1 MRRIEEW
8 AGVGLDSTM
17 RFDASNP
24 GCPLDERAATA
35 VVDAA
40 IDVHRTLGPGL
51 LESVY
56 ESCLEYELLSRGFAV
71 RRQTPMSVAY
81 RGFRLEGGFRL
92 DLVVDSCL
100 VVEIKAVEMLNEL
113 HRAQLITYL
122 RLGRFRLGLL
132 LNFNVS
138 RMTNG
143 IRRVINSGAPCESQS
158 AGPAMI
164 KIEDNSER

>member
-1 MRRIEEW
+1 MR
-8 AGVGLDSTM
+8 S
-17 RFDASNP
+17 DASNP

-40 IDVHRTLGPGL
+40 IDVHQTLGPGL

-56 ESCLEYELLSRGFAV
+56 ESCLEYELLSRGFMV
-71 RRQTPMSVAY
+71 RRQTPMPVAY

-100 VVEIKAVEMLNEL
+100 VVEIKAVELLTDL

-143 IRRVINSGAPCESQS
+143 IRRVINSS
-158 AGPAMI
+158 ATGGG
-164 KIEDNSER
+164 

>member
-1 MRRIEEW
+1 MR
-8 AGVGLDSTM
+8 S
-17 RFDASNP
+17 DASNP

-35 VVDAA
+35 AVDAA
-40 IDVHRTLGPGL
+40 IDVHQTLGPGL

-56 ESCLEYELLSRGFAV
+56 ESCLEYELLSRGFTV
-71 RRQTPMSVAY
+71 RRQTPMPVAY
-81 RGFRLEGGFRL
+81 RGFRMVGGIRL

-100 VVEIKAVEMLNEL
+100 VVEIKAVELLTDL

-143 IRRVINSGAPCESQS
+143 IRRVINSS
-158 AGPAMI
+158 ATGGG
-164 KIEDNSER
+164 

>member
-1 MRRIEEW
+1 MQSDVSHRGGR
-8 AGVGLDSTM
+8 
-17 RFDASNP
+17 
-24 GCPLDERAATA
+24 LDERAATA

-40 IDVHRTLGPGL
+40 IGVHRTLGPGL

-56 ESCLEYELLSRGFAV
+56 ESCLEYELLSRGFTV
-71 RRQTPMSVAY
+71 RRQSPMPVAY

-100 VVEIKAVEMLNEL
+100 VVEIKAVEMLTEL

-143 IRRVINSGAPCESQS
+143 IRRVINSGAPSIIPS
-158 AGPAMI
+158 LAP
-164 KIEDNSER
+164 